1 MKTTVIILAALM
13 SLVSVNLSAN
23 NVKPEDVNLGVELLS
38 KRSMSKEY
46 IINNEQDSTSTMR
59 IVYTDNNTGNRT
71 AKIVYHLDSE
81 SGKWIVSN
89 RTEYKYNN
97 QNQLTQ
103 VVNYYWD
110 KVNAEWTNVQVQD
123 ILR

>member
-59 IVYTDNNTGNRT
+59 IVYTENHTGNRT
-71 AKIVYHLDSE
+71 AKIVYHLDGE

-103 VVNYYWD
+103 IINYYWD